1 MLSSIAQCLASGT
14 LDGWPLAVVLF
25 HSTDQL
31 IIMTR
36 TTRAQLDQLAQA
48 LSERYCAEVWIEHS
62 GSGYAIR
69 QTVPGQTGAWCH
81 DSCLTLKEAKLWLA
95 GACAVHS
102 IQARSVEA

>member
-1 MLSSIAQCLASGT
+1 
-14 LDGWPLAVVLF
+14 
-25 HSTDQL
+25 
-31 IIMTR
+31 MTR

-48 LSERYCAEVWIEHS
+48 LSERYDAEVWIEHS

>member
-1 MLSSIAQCLASGT
+1 MSGT

-31 IIMTR
+31 ITMAR

-48 LSERYCAEVWIEHS
+48 LSERYGAEVWIEHS

-102 IQARSVEA
+102 IQARAVEV